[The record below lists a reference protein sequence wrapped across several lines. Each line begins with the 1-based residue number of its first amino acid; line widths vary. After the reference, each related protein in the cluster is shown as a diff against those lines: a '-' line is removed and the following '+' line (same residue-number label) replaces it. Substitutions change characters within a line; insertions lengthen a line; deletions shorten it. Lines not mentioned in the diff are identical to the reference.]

1 LFDKGWFV
9 SGLKQTIIRGGLEG
23 LYFTGAHM
31 ALKPFVAGVGAILTL
46 HHYGAPVWIW
56 SASTKCIAA

>member
-1 LFDKGWFV
+1 MA
-9 SGLKQTIIRGGLEG
+9 GLKQTIIRGGLEG

-46 HHYGAPVWIW
+46 SLIHI
-56 SASTKCIAA
+56 